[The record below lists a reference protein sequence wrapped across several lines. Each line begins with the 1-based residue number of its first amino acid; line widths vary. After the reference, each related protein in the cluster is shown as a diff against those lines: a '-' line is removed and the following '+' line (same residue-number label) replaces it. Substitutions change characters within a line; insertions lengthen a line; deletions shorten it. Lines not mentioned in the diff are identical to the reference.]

1 MVLNGLKTS
10 SNTYGD
16 ETLTISKNRSIAP
29 SAKWE
34 ERKHT
39 TYESDTSWTSEAN
52 EFINSIKK
60 NKVSRGN
67 SDDAIKLMKVIDQI
81 YTFK

>member
-34 ERKHT
+34 EEKHV

-52 EFINSIKK
+52 EFIGPIKE